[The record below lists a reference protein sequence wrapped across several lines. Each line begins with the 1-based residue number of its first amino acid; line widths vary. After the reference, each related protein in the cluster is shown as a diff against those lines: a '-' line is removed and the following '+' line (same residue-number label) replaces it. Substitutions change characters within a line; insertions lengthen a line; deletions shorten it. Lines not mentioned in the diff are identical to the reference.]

1 MMSAEKTILP
11 GLIQQTHYGRSE
23 LHGFEVDMYG
33 RVIVPEFHPQT
44 PDEVSASFKFESELL
59 AAIDAAA

>member
-1 MMSAEKTILP
+1 MLNADKTGLP
-11 GLIQQTHYGRSE
+11 GLIEQTHYSRSE

-33 RVIVPEFHPQT
+33 RVIVPEFHPRT
-44 PDEVSASFKFESELL
+44 PDEVSAYIRFESELL

>member
-1 MMSAEKTILP
+1 MMNTEETSLP
-11 GLIQQTHYGRSE
+11 GLIEQSRYSRSE

-33 RVIVPEFHPQT
+33 RVIVPEFHPCT
-44 PDEVSASFKFESELL
+44 PDEVSAYIKCESELL